1 VRWRYAFYPTTLL
14 EHAIVITVI
23 AFAIEAWRRRETL
36 RWRTPFTY
44 AALLF
49 LLAGAISVFAA
60 PNRTAGLGLYRA
72 YIIEPVAFAFV
83 LMHVLT
89 SARRAWVVLAGLG
102 VAGVWVGA
110 PNAVVVLDALRTH
123 TYDVT
128 QTPPVV
134 IYTTANALALFL
146 GPLIAV
152 AAGLVLHEED
162 RNVRIASAVFLVVA
176 VPAMLLSF
184 SRGGYLGMAAAALG
198 LALSHRRR
206 WLVLGAMVLGGA
218 ALVALPPIF
227 HRVTLEFQNVS
238 GTTLFGRA
246 GRLELWKDTLLM
258 LREHIVFGAGLSGFA
273 DRIAPF
279 WNPTHPERFI
289 DPHNILLNFWVETG
303 LLGVFA
309 FAWIMAAGF
318 RVTWFGWHSSDGS
331 WRPIEL
337 GVFLALI
344 AIVVHGLVDVPYF
357 KNDLSLEFWALI
369 GVALAGTK
377 QIQRFRTN

>member
-1 VRWRYAFYPTTLL
+1 MRWKYAFYPTTLL
-14 EHAIVITVI
+14 EHAIALTLI

-44 AALLF
+44 AALVF
-49 LLAGAISVFAA
+49 LVAGAISVFAA
-60 PNRTAGLGLYRA
+60 PDRTKALGLYRA
-72 YIIEPVAFAFV
+72 YIIEPIAFAFV

-89 SARRAWVVLAGLG
+89 TARRAWVVLAGLG
-102 VAGVWVGA
+102 VAGIWVGA

-123 TYDVT
+123 AYDVT

-146 GPLIAV
+146 GPLIAM
-152 AAGLVLHEED
+152 AASLLLHEED
-162 RNVRIASAVFLVVA
+162 RNVRIGSAVFLIFA
-176 VPAMLLSF
+176 IPAMLLSF
-184 SRGGYLGMAAAALG
+184 SRGGYLGLAAVAIG

-206 WLVLGAMVLGGA
+206 WLVLAAMLLGGA
-218 ALVALPPIF
+218 VLVALPPIF
-227 HRVTLEFQNVS
+227 HRITLEFQNVN

-246 GRLELWKDTLLM
+246 GRLELWRDTLLM
-258 LREHIVFGAGLSGFA
+258 LREHIILGAGLSGFA

-279 WNPTHPERFI
+279 WNATHTERFI

-309 FAWIMAAGF
+309 FAWIMVAGF
-318 RVTWFGWHSSDGS
+318 RLTWHGWHSSEGS

-369 GVALAGTK
+369 GVALAGARNA
-377 QIQRFRTN
+377 QGAS

>member
-1 VRWRYAFYPTTLL
+1 MRSR
-14 EHAIVITVI
+14 HGG
-23 AFAIEAWRRRETL
+23 
-36 RWRTPFTY
+36 
-44 AALLF
+44 
-49 LLAGAISVFAA
+49 GARHCDGERHSHT
-60 PNRTAGLGLYRA
+60 NRTAGLGLYRA
-72 YIIEPVAFAFV
+72 YLIEPVAFAFV

-152 AAGLVLHEED
+152 AAGLLLHEEE
-162 RNVRIASAVFLVVA
+162 RNVRVASAVFLVVA

-318 RVTWFGWHSSDGS
+318 RVTWLGWHSSEGS
-331 WRPIEL
+331 WRPVEL
-337 GVFLALI
+337 GVFHRRARACRRALFQERPEPRVLGADRGGI
-344 AIVVHGLVDVPYF
+344 GRD
-357 KNDLSLEFWALI
+357 DLDS
-369 GVALAGTK
+369 
-377 QIQRFRTN
+377 